1 MRRVCVTPR
10 RWSFRIATIAGT
22 EVRIH
27 ATFALLLAFVAWQAV
42 SAGESASGA
51 LQAVL
56 LVCAMFVCV
65 LLHEF
70 GHVTAAR
77 WYGIRTPDIL
87 LLPIGGVARL
97 ERMPTRPWE
106 ELVVALCGPLV
117 NIIIAVVLALFVGL
131 PRSVEELVNEL
142 GHLRQAAMALM
153 GWNLM
158 MVVFNMIPAFPMDGG
173 RVLRALLAMVTGD
186 FATATRWAAGLGQ
199 SLAVVVVVGMIFGG
213 WFEGNP
219 MLMLIAFFVFIAAGQ
234 EARMVAEAESARGVS
249 VQDAMMTDFR
259 TLDRHAKLIDAVTLL
274 RSGSQADFPIMDE
287 FHKVLGVLSRDQ
299 LIAALA
305 DHGTGHPVVAAMV
318 ADLPTL
324 APEMEMAEGLAVLR
338 QCPASALPV
347 VRDL

>member
-1 MRRVCVTPR
+1 
-10 RWSFRIATIAGT
+10 
-22 EVRIH
+22 
-27 ATFALLLAFVAWQAV
+27 
-42 SAGESASGA
+42 
-51 LQAVL
+51 
-56 LVCAMFVCV
+56 MFVCV